1 MSSQRFL
8 MIETGTEI
16 CSVALSYGDSVSDEI
31 VIREPRSH
39 TRVLGSIID
48 ELLKRNRITIDDC
61 DAVAVSE
68 GPGSYTGL
76 RVGVSAAKGLC
87 YGSGKPLIAV
97 NSLLVIARLA
107 IEQSLLPSEDSLI
120 YAILD
125 AKRDEVYLRKFLSD
139 GTPISETEAVVI
151 VPGLFDEVLTNKT
164 VVFAGDAAEK
174 CSRII
179 NHPNAFFKPIDSV
192 ASGMFLPVAEAFNR
206 KIFADTAYFEPFY
219 LKDFVIG
226 TTKKRLF

>member
-1 MSSQRFL
+1 MDSLKFL

-16 CSVALSYGDSVSDEI
+16 CSVALSKGSSIADEI
-31 VIREPRSH
+31 IIQEPRSH

-48 ELLKRNRITIDDC
+48 DILKRNNITINDC

-97 NSLLVIARLA
+97 NSLLLLAMIA
-107 IEQSLLPSEDSLI
+107 IEKKLLPNPEARI
-120 YAILD
+120 FAVLD
-125 AKRDEVYLRKFLSD
+125 ARRDEVYLRRFNFEGKAL
-139 GTPISETEAVVI
+139 SETEAVV
-151 VPGLFDEVLTNKT
+151 LTKDSFVNELNEGKIL
-164 VVFAGDAAEK
+164 FAGDGAIKAKEFIK
-174 CSRII
+174 
-179 NHPNAFFKPIDSV
+179 HENAYFYPVESV
-192 ASGMFLPVAEAFNR
+192 ASGMLIPVIEAFNAG
-206 KIFADTAYFEPFY
+206 IFADTAYFEPFY

>member
-1 MSSQRFL
+1 

-125 AKRDEVYLRKFLSD
+125 AKRDEVSQLL
-139 GTPISETEAVVI
+139 
-151 VPGLFDEVLTNKT
+151 
-164 VVFAGDAAEK
+164 
-174 CSRII
+174 
-179 NHPNAFFKPIDSV
+179 
-192 ASGMFLPVAEAFNR
+192 
-206 KIFADTAYFEPFY
+206 
-219 LKDFVIG
+219 
-226 TTKKRLF
+226 